1 MTFLRKQS
9 DIHLLRSSNWL
20 RMTLADPDSSVE
32 RDCPTFC
39 GRNRSAADEGSKR
52 RGGRRTRLTG
62 GGIVDD
68 GEGEGDASPVLM
80 QRTRLRRRRRRRKPP
95 VDDSMTEAVP
105 GTALA
110 GTESPRLSDS
120 LSPSSSLS
128 LPRSTS
134 SAPSSSTS
142 LFDHPASPKPSSVAA
157 RLFST
162 PPSPA
167 TAPAVCCPSRRP
179 PGRPSGLP
187 LGRRPPSP
195 ASPLR
200 HWLFL
205 VVLLIASAT
214 AYINDEL
221 VVQTNKGKVRGVTLK
236 SATQR

>member
-32 RDCPTFC
+32 RDCPPFC
-39 GRNRSAADEGSKR
+39 GRSRSTADEGSKR

-62 GGIVDD
+62 GGGIVDD
-68 GEGEGDASPVLM
+68 GEGEGDASPMLM

-95 VDDSMTEAVP
+95 VDDSMAEAVP
-105 GTALA
+105 GTAFA
-110 GTESPRLSDS
+110 GTESSRLSDS
-120 LSPSSSLS
+120 LSPSSSSSLS
-128 LPRSTS
+128 HSTS
-134 SAPSSSTS
+134 SAPSSSTP

-167 TAPAVCCPSRRP
+167 TAVCAPSRPP
-179 PGRPSGLP
+179 PGRHPGLP